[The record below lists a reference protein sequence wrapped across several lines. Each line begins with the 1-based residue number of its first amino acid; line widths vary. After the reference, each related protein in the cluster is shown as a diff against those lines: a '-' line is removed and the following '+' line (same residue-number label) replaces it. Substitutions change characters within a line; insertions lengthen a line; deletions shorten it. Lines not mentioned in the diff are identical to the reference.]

1 LNALFGRGCGSV
13 GFRAGDGIIQ
23 PKYGQSEHRGHRKT
37 QGKIA
42 FWEAIMRGVLL
53 VLGTVLFSVTLALS
67 QAPSSKP
74 ISAFDQQLIDRQKQ
88 FLQATQSKNPT
99 AVDCAI
105 ADDFR
110 GIGTNGDFYAK
121 SEVVESAQE
130 GMPKDTRAYDFLV
143 VKLNDAS
150 AVVAYNL
157 IVPGEHPRY
166 RHMADT
172 WAKIDGRWKL
182 KFRQITPNLW
192 SANDLD

>member
-1 LNALFGRGCGSV
+1 L
-13 GFRAGDGIIQ
+13 
-23 PKYGQSEHRGHRKT
+23 
-37 QGKIA
+37 
-42 FWEAIMRGVLL
+42 EAIMRGVLL
-53 VLGTVLFSVTLALS
+53 VLAAVLVSSTLALS

-74 ISAFDQQLIDRQKQ
+74 VSAFEQQLIDRQKQ

-99 AVDCAI
+99 VVDRAI
-105 ADDFR
+105 ADDFQ
-110 GIGTNGDFYAK
+110 GIATNGDFYDK
-121 SEVVESAQE
+121 SEVVESAQT
-130 GMPKDTRAYDFLV
+130 GMPKDTRAYDFHV
-143 VKLNDAS
+143 VKLNDDS

>member
-1 LNALFGRGCGSV
+1 
-13 GFRAGDGIIQ
+13 
-23 PKYGQSEHRGHRKT
+23 
-37 QGKIA
+37 
-42 FWEAIMRGVLL
+42 MRGVLL
-53 VLGTVLFSVTLALS
+53 LLAAVLVSSTLALS

-74 ISAFDQQLIDRQKQ
+74 VSAFDQQLIDQQKQ
-88 FLQATQSKNPT
+88 FLEATQAKNPT
-99 AVDCAI
+99 VVDSAI

-110 GIGTNGDFYAK
+110 GIGTNGDFYDK
-121 SEVVESAQE
+121 SEVVESAQT
-130 GMPKDTRAYDFLV
+130 GMTKNTRAYDFYV
-143 VKLNDAS
+143 VKLNDDS